1 MVNHRGLRNETA
13 VAHLLFTGNALRG
26 VDRTGRLI
34 LPGFVRATLS
44 RRGDRPAI
52 LVGAHE
58 QDCCLVAY
66 DPGFV
71 SVVAEDCRRRRLIEE
86 GASPGAH
93 HQRGRRIFGLLE
105 EAGVDKA
112 GAVRLS
118 PMMLRR
124 ARVTDLALVIGTG
137 DMFEIWSPSV
147 ALESGDPG
155 LADLA
160 AFHLEVQQAA

>member
-1 MVNHRGLRNETA
+1 M
-13 VAHLLFTGNALRG
+13 AHHLFTGNALCG

-34 LPGFVRATLS
+34 LPSFIRATLA
-44 RRGDRPAI
+44 RRSERPAI

-58 QDCCLVAY
+58 KDGCLVAY
-66 DPGFV
+66 DTGFV
-71 SVVAEDCRRRRLIEE
+71 GVVAEDCRRRRLIEE
-86 GASPGAH
+86 HASPGAH
-93 HQRGRRIFGLLE
+93 HSRRRRIFGFLE

-124 ARVTDLALVIGTG
+124 ARITDRALVIGTG
-137 DMFEIWSPSV
+137 DVFEIWGPSV
-147 ALESGDPG
+147 ALDGDDPG

-160 AFHLEVQQAA
+160 AFHLEVRQAA

>member
-1 MVNHRGLRNETA
+1 MC
-13 VAHLLFTGNALRG
+13 G

-34 LPGFVRATLS
+34 LPAFVRATLA
-44 RRGDRPAI
+44 RRSDRPAI

-58 QDCCLVAY
+58 SDCCLVGY
-66 DPGFV
+66 DTDFV
-71 SVVAEDCRRRRLIEE
+71 TVVADDCRRRRLIEE
-86 GASPGAH
+86 SGLAGAH
-93 HQRGRRIFGLLE
+93 YPRARRIFGFLE
-105 EAGVDKA
+105 EAGVDKS

-124 ARVTDLALVIGTG
+124 ARITDLALVLGTG
-137 DMFEIWSPSV
+137 EVFEIWSPGV
-147 ALESGDPG
+147 ALESDDPG